1 MLSPIFFVYIALGVI
16 FAGEIALGVLFWL
29 ARGKIKLFF
38 SQGGKNL
45 EESLQNQ
52 LKTLAKQGQDI
63 EQIFKEIQRLAS
75 ISKISFQKTA
85 VLRFNP
91 FKEVG
96 GNQSFCIALLDA
108 ENNGFVLTGLYE
120 RENCRVYTKPIEQGI
135 SKYQLSQEEVEA
147 IAKAMNYA

>member
-1 MLSPIFFVYIALGVI
+1 MQGEIFFVLTGLAILL
-16 FAGEIALGVLFWL
+16 AGEIALGVLFFL
-29 ARGKIKLFF
+29 LHRKIKLFF

-45 EESLQNQ
+45 EESLRNQ

-63 EQIFKEIQRLAS
+63 EQIFREIARLNA
-75 ISKISFQKTA
+75 IAKKSFQKSG
-85 VLRFNP
+85 VVRFNP
-91 FKEVG
+91 FKEMG

-120 RENCRVYTKPIEQGI
+120 RENCRVYTKPIEQGV

-147 IAKAMNYA
+147 IGKATSG